1 MNILITGYEGFIG
14 KYLYE
19 SYLND
24 EKCVWGWNRDG
35 VKYKDKMI
43 IQAKLTNPDD
53 VYKVICKLKP
63 EVIIHCA
70 GSADVGYSLKNPFY
84 DLKSNY
90 ITTHNLLFGM
100 KKSELYKC
108 RFLLLSSAAVYGNPE
123 KLPICES
130 DKLQPVSPYAL
141 HKRAAEE
148 LCEFMAFNYDL
159 DVKVARIFSAYGPGL
174 KKQLFWDMFRKIR
187 ENGRL
192 DLWGSGL
199 ESRDY
204 IYIED
209 VVNAVKLIIS
219 NAEKKDIYFNV
230 ANGKEIYI
238 QQAAELFVKEM
249 NLDENCVQFKGV
261 LREGDPINWRANIK
275 KLKNLGYIQKWSFED
290 GIDKYIEWVES
301 LNI

>member
-159 DVKVARIFSAYGPGL
+159 DVKVA
-174 KKQLFWDMFRKIR
+174 DRK
-187 ENGRL
+187 
-192 DLWGSGL
+192 S
-199 ESRDY
+199 
-204 IYIED
+204 
-209 VVNAVKLIIS
+209 VV
-219 NAEKKDIYFNV
+219 
-230 ANGKEIYI
+230 
-238 QQAAELFVKEM
+238 
-249 NLDENCVQFKGV
+249 
-261 LREGDPINWRANIK
+261 
-275 KLKNLGYIQKWSFED
+275 
-290 GIDKYIEWVES
+290 
-301 LNI
+301 